1 MLRALHG
8 ALGSSL
14 GWEQNG
20 SLPQVSKIIEED
32 LDDLVHV

>member
-8 ALGSSL
+8 ALGSPL